1 MSNPDHD
8 AKASAGGAGIDR
20 RALLAGSFALGAA
33 LFLGGMPGAQAARL
47 AALTGGNVDMPAFL
61 ALSQRLTGHDGL
73 DEDHGTAL
81 LEALHAAGHGD
92 ALVALHD
99 AVRRAGPAPEA
110 IAAAAAAEAPAA
122 RALLRG
128 WYVGLVA
135 MPDGTDRLVGYD
147 TALMA
152 AVTADFIPLRSFCG
166 GAPHFWAE
174 PPELDD
180 LPL

>member
-1 MSNPDHD
+1 MRNENHP
-8 AKASAGGAGIDR
+8 ATPSAGAGIDR
-20 RALLAGSFALGAA
+20 RTLLAGSFALGAA
-33 LFLGGMPGAQAARL
+33 LFLGGTEGAQAAQL
-47 AALTGGNVDMPAFL
+47 DALTGGTVDLPAFL
-61 ALSQRLTGHDGL
+61 ALSQRLTGHDDL
-73 DEDHGTAL
+73 DEDHGAAL
-81 LEALHAAGHGD
+81 LEALRGAGHGG
-92 ALVALHD
+92 ALANLHT
-99 AVRRAGPAPEA
+99 AVRAAGAAPEA
-110 IAAAAAAEAPAA
+110 VAAAAAGEAVAA

-135 MPDGTDRLVGYD
+135 MPGGQERLVGYD

-166 GAPHFWAE
+166 GAPHFWAA